1 MTLQQLRYI
10 IQIVQSGSISMAAQ
24 KLYITQPSL
33 SKSVADL
40 EKEMGIT
47 IFNRNNRGV
56 YLSDDGAKFL
66 AYARQIVEQADLLE
80 HQYKFGPPIRRVF
93 AVSSQ
98 HYAFAVDAFAA
109 LVRDY
114 QDDQY
119 EFALRESR
127 TYDII
132 EDVRTQRSEL
142 GILYLSKFN
151 RDVLQRIFQN
161 AELNFIPLFKA
172 KPHVFLSRNHPL
184 AHRKSVTLKDLKP
197 FPRLSYEQG
206 LDHAFHFT
214 EELHSTE
221 EAQQNIVVS
230 DKSTMFQLMADVQ
243 GYNIASGALNA
254 DPDSE
259 EIVPVLLK
267 SAEVMDIGYIHPT
280 DHPLSALS
288 EEFLKHLHV
297 CIEKFT
303 QSENA
308 AKNSRS

>member
-1 MTLQQLRYI
+1 MFHMTLQQLRYI
-10 IQIVQSGSISMAAQ
+10 MQIVQSGSISTAAQ
-24 KLYITQPSL
+24 KLFITQPSL

-56 YLSDDGAKFL
+56 YLSDEGAKFL

-80 HQYKFGPPIRRVF
+80 HQYKFGPPIKRSF

-98 HYAFAVDAFAA
+98 HYAFVVDAFVA
-109 LVRDY
+109 LIHDFKGE
-114 QDDQY
+114 QY

-132 EDVRTQRSEL
+132 EDVRTQRSEM

-161 AELNFIPLFKA
+161 AELHFVPLFKA
-172 KPHVFLSRNHPL
+172 RPHVFLSRRHPL
-184 AHRKSVTLKDLKP
+184 AKKETVTLSDLKRY
-197 FPRLSYEQG
+197 PRLSYEQG

-221 EAQQNIVVS
+221 ESQQNIVVS
-230 DKSTMFQLMADVQ
+230 DKSTMFQLMGDLL

-259 EIVPVLLK
+259 EIVPVPLK
-267 SAEVMDIGYIHPT
+267 SAESMDVGYIHPT

-288 EEFLKHLHV
+288 EQFLEHLKV
-297 CIEKFT
+297 SIEAFLA
-303 QSENA
+303 SETE
-308 AKNSRS
+308 K

>member
-10 IQIVQSGSISMAAQ
+10 MQIVQSGSISMAAQ
-24 KLYITQPSL
+24 KLFITQPSL

-56 YLSDDGAKFL
+56 YLSDEGAKFL

-98 HYAFAVDAFAA
+98 HYAFVVDAFVS
-109 LVRDY
+109 LIHDFFEE
-114 QDDQY
+114 QY

-132 EDVRTQRSEL
+132 EDVRTKRSEL

-151 RDVLQRIFQN
+151 RDVLSRIFQN
-161 AELNFIPLFKA
+161 AELNFVPLFKA
-172 KPHVFLSRNHPL
+172 RPHVFLSRNHPL
-184 AHRKSVTLKDLKP
+184 ANKSCVTLSDLKP
-197 FPRLSYEQG
+197 FPRLTYEQG

-230 DKSTMFQLMADVQ
+230 DKSTMFQLMGDIL

-259 EIVPVLLK
+259 EIIPVPLK

-288 EEFLKHLHV
+288 EQFLEHLKTSIDAFV
-297 CIEKFT
+297 ASEEKR
-303 QSENA
+303 
-308 AKNSRS
+308 KNL

>member
-10 IQIVQSGSISMAAQ
+10 MQIVQSGSISMAAQ
-24 KLYITQPSL
+24 KLFITQPSL

-80 HQYKFGPPIRRVF
+80 HQYKFGPPIRRVY

-98 HYAFAVDAFAA
+98 HYAFVVDAFVS
-109 LVRDY
+109 LIHDY
-114 QDDQY
+114 VEEQF

-151 RDVLQRIFQN
+151 RDVLTRIFQN
-161 AELNFIPLFKA
+161 AELNFVPLFKA
-172 KPHVFLSRNHPL
+172 RPHVFMSRNHPL
-184 AHRKSVTLKDLKP
+184 AKKSSVTLTELKHY
-197 FPRLSYEQG
+197 PRLTYEQG

-214 EELHSTE
+214 EELHPTE

-230 DKSTMFQLMADVQ
+230 DKSTMFQLMGDIW

-259 EIVPVLLK
+259 EIVPVPLK

-280 DHPLSALS
+280 DHPLTPLS
-288 EEFLKHLHV
+288 EQFLDHLRTSIDTFV
-297 CIEKFT
+297 ESEEKR
-303 QSENA
+303 
-308 AKNSRS
+308 KKP

>member
-10 IQIVQSGSISMAAQ
+10 MQILQSGSISMAAQ
-24 KLYITQPSL
+24 KLFITQPSL

-56 YLSDDGAKFL
+56 YLSDDGAKFM
-66 AYARQIVEQADLLE
+66 AYARQIVEQAELLE
-80 HQYKFGPPIRRVF
+80 HQYKAGPPIRRVY

-98 HYAFAVDAFAA
+98 HYAFVVDAFVA
-109 LVRDY
+109 LIHDFSEE
-114 QDDQY
+114 QY

-151 RDVLQRIFQN
+151 RDVLTRIFQN
-161 AELNFIPLFKA
+161 AELNFVPLFKA
-172 KPHVFLSRNHPL
+172 RPHVFMSRNHPL
-184 AHRKSVTLKDLKP
+184 AQKESVTLAALKHY
-197 FPRLSYEQG
+197 PRLSYEQG

-230 DKSTMFQLMADVQ
+230 DKSTMFQLMNDIW

-259 EIVPVLLK
+259 EIVPVPLK

-280 DHPLSALS
+280 DHPLTALS
-288 EEFLKHLHV
+288 EQFLEHLKA
-297 CIEKFT
+297 CIDTFKESEEKR
-303 QSENA
+303 
-308 AKNSRS
+308 K